1 MQNFDFS
8 KKLFRMILVMF
19 WRKPFGLGIVWMCLK
34 SLQTSEHI
42 FLAQRSILWQQPT
55 NQAKFSSKMPFW
67 YGKMT
72 FLTKRP
78 RGKQS

>member
-1 MQNFDFS
+1 VFEE
-8 KKLFRMILVMF
+8 LA
-19 WRKPFGLGIVWMCLK
+19 
-34 SLQTSEHI
+34 SLRTH
-42 FLAQRSILWQQPT
+42 FLAQRSILWQKPT

-78 RGKQS
+78 RSKNA